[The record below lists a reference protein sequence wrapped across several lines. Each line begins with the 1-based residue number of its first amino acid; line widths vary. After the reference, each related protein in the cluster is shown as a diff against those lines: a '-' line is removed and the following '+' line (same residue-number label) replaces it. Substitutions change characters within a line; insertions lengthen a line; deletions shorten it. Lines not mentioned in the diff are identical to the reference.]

1 MGQKMRITKRKLRVL
16 ISETLNEQ
24 DAAAVDKAL
33 SKISPEE
40 MSKAELELLS
50 MKIDDMLAQLGEN
63 KMRITR
69 RQLRQI
75 IREAAQGDIWAGVAA
90 ALEQGDSA
98 SAMNSVLNHFWMDDT
113 WRMEEDALEDI
124 LIDLGR
130 SPSPQ
135 EVKSASEL
143 WLKGYRAGEYRPQ
156 TKAEMEADWARG
168 GKPRTDYNRK

>member
-1 MGQKMRITKRKLRVL
+1 MRITKRKLRVL

-90 ALEQGDSA
+90 SLESGDSA
-98 SAMNSVLNHFWMDDT
+98 SATNSVLDHFWMDDT
-113 WRMEEDALEDI
+113 WISL
-124 LIDLGR
+124 
-130 SPSPQ
+130 
-135 EVKSASEL
+135 
-143 WLKGYRAGEYRPQ
+143 
-156 TKAEMEADWARG
+156 
-168 GKPRTDYNRK
+168 